1 MALKKQSIRKG
12 MYILVNDSP
21 ITKEE
26 LILISESWD
35 EKQESFFR
43 KMLKQGGK
51 FKLNNVSY
59 DISLQYNDRLRS
71 DGTKDKGII
80 QIPGK
85 SSKF

>member
-12 MYILVNDSP
+12 VNILVNDSLIP
-21 ITKEE
+21 KEE

-43 KMLKQGGK
+43 KMLKQSGK
-51 FKLNNVSY
+51 FKINGVHY
-59 DISLQYNDRLRS
+59 DISLDHSSKLRS
-71 DGTKDKGII
+71 DGTKDRGII
-80 QIPGK
+80 QIPGE